1 MTHRNDH
8 DSLEFLQLV
17 ELKHLVKLAGNI
29 LDVSQEILHRLPH
42 PTPHHI
48 TQFSPIQELFMQP
61 LVAGST
67 AFFRTT
73 SLPAGTSPDP
83 ARLPSWGSS
92 DSVNAPVTV
101 NPNDTTGLSA
111 SVDISTSAP
120 EGTPFSLTITY
131 TNADG
136 TVATRTDSFVTV
148 PVPSPDITDFTPIVQ
163 VDSF

>member
-1 MTHRNDH
+1 MTHHNDR
-8 DSLEFLQLV
+8 DSIEFAMLRELQ
-17 ELKHLVKLAGNI
+17 HLVQISGNI
-29 LDVSQEILHRLPH
+29 LNVNQQILHRLPS
-42 PTPHHI
+42 PTPYHI
-48 TQFSPIQELFMQP
+48 TQFSPIKELLMQP
-61 LVAGST
+61 IVAGST
-67 AFFRTT
+67 VFFKTT
-73 SLPAGTSPDP
+73 SLPVGTSPDP

-92 DSVNAPVTV
+92 DAVNAPVTV

-120 EGTPFSLTITY
+120 VGTPFSLTITY

-148 PVPSPDITDFTPIVQ
+148 EVPSPDITDFTPIVQ